1 MSVTSI
7 RHRTTRTVV
16 AAGVVGA
23 AVALS
28 GVGAVVASGSTPQR
42 IDQTGTVS
50 AATSASASASKLA
63 AAAAAPKFCS
73 GGAFKRMQAV
83 GSNSPTTI
91 DGTAQVTLTP
101 TPLTV
106 VGPAKGTD
114 TLLLTW
120 TAESQL
126 RGNTKGSN
134 FDWIKGLISVNGV
147 AVTDNGVDQ
156 LALSGASTYGS
167 NGTQVCLRVGKG
179 VHRIRLAAKVVNTS
193 GQAESAWLDDW
204 LLRVD
209 VLD

>member
-1 MSVTSI
+1 MSVTPI
-7 RHRTTRTVV
+7 RIRTTRTVV
-16 AAGVVGA
+16 AAGLVGA
-23 AVALS
+23 AVAFS
-28 GVGAVVASGSTPQR
+28 GVGAVVASGSTPR
-42 IDQTGTVS
+42 EIGQTGTAS
-50 AATSASASASKLA
+50 AASAAAPSKVA
-63 AAAAAPKFCS
+63 AAAAAPRFCS

-91 DGTAQVTLTP
+91 DGAAQVTLTP

-120 TAESQL
+120 TSETQL
-126 RGNTKGSN
+126 RGNTKGAD

-156 LALSGASTYGS
+156 LALSGASSYAS

>member
-1 MSVTSI
+1 MAVTSI
-7 RHRTTRTVV
+7 RSRTTRTVV

-42 IDQTGTVS
+42 IDQAGTVS
-50 AATSASASASKLA
+50 AASGAATSAVA

-91 DGTAQVTLTP
+91 TGTAQVTLTP

-106 VGPAKGTD
+106 VGPSKGTD
-114 TLLLTW
+114 TLVLTW
-120 TAESQL
+120 TSETQL
-126 RGNTKGSN
+126 RGNAKRSD

-147 AVTDNGVDQ
+147 AVTDNGGDQ
-156 LALSGASTYGS
+156 LALSGASTYAS
-167 NGTQVCLRVGKG
+167 NATQVCLRVGKG

>member
-1 MSVTSI
+1 MSVRI
-7 RHRTTRTVV
+7 RPTRTVV
-16 AAGVVGA
+16 TAGLLGA

-28 GVGAVVASGSTPQR
+28 SAVVASGSTPQR
-42 IDQTGTVS
+42 IDQAGTVS
-50 AATSASASASKLA
+50 PASTASASKVA
-63 AAAAAPKFCS
+63 AAAATPRLCS
-73 GGAFKRMQAV
+73 GGAFKRMQSI

-91 DGTAQVTLTP
+91 NGTAQVTLTP
-101 TPLTV
+101 TPLV
-106 VGPAKGTD
+106 VAGPSKGTD

-120 TAESQL
+120 TSETQL
-126 RGNTKGSN
+126 RGNTKGTD

-156 LALSGASTYGS
+156 LALSGASSYGS
-167 NGTQVCLRVGKG
+167 NATQVCLRVGKG
-179 VHRIRLAAKVVNTS
+179 LHRIRLAAKVVNSS